1 MDKNK
6 IRNSNNK
13 VLNKIKLQR
22 INIVM
27 WLLGS
32 FFIVFLGEALQRG
45 SISETFE
52 FIINRNIVFFSNY
65 VIILAIT
72 SLGFLFKRVRLSYIV
87 ISIMLLVF
95 YIINFFVEKVRGTPV
110 MWADVYS
117 IKDGASMI
125 GEYVN
130 KTTIIMSLIGII
142 AMSFILISIGKK
154 EKAYYNRKQSFV
166 RGILFVIPSF
176 ILATGVLYYT
186 DNIVGKFYRYRW
198 DMPSTYEDNGY
209 LFSFIDSAAGFKV
222 EKPEE
227 YSKATVQEI
236 KDALD
241 SNNEIVEA
249 FSNEDTISEDSS
261 IVTPNIIVVQLESF
275 FDMSLIDGIELSKD
289 PIPNFRR
296 LYNSGSSGLSKVPTF
311 GGGTVRSE
319 FEMLTGLSMEFLPV
333 GEIPNNNV
341 LKRMPV
347 ESLAYILKDNGY
359 GTSAIHNHTGNFYN
373 RDLIYK
379 NLGFDNYVSKE
390 YMTEFQNDTTYA
402 PDILNL
408 DSIQTLLESD
418 KPQFIYNVTVES
430 HSPYN
435 KDFKRENSI
444 VSGDFS
450 EENLNQLEH
459 YASKVEEVDKY
470 IGALIDY
477 LDSLDEPTIIL
488 MFSDHLPQLDALSEE
503 DEDFRGD
510 NKYYTQ
516 YFMWDNMGLDVTK
529 EDLNAYQLGS
539 VMLSKANMES
549 YGTITAFH
557 EEYKD
562 DENYESKFENLQYD
576 ILFGEK
582 YIYGG
587 KNPYSTINTKMGI
600 SDIVINSAIIEE
612 DKLIIQGENFTKFSQ
627 VFINNKRV
635 DTTFISNEELVV
647 ENIGKNISEI
657 KIGQIGL
664 YNKALSYSDLY
675 KIEAS

>member
-1 MDKNK
+1 MKKNK
-6 IRNSNNK
+6 INSSKKILFNRIKCNR
-13 VLNKIKLQR
+13 LNIA
-22 INIVM
+22 V

-32 FFIVFLGEALQRG
+32 FFIVFFGETLQRG
-45 SISETFE
+45 SISKTFE
-52 FIINRNIVFFSNY
+52 FITTRNIVFFSNY

-72 SLGFLFKRVRLSYIV
+72 SLGFLFKRVKLSYIV
-87 ISIMLLVF
+87 ISMLLLAF
-95 YIINFFVEKVRGTPV
+95 YIINFFVEKVRGTPI

-117 IKDGASMI
+117 MKDGLSMI
-125 GEYVN
+125 GEYIN
-130 KTTIIMSLIGII
+130 KNTIIISIIGII
-142 AMSFILISIGKK
+142 SILFLLIFIGKK
-154 EKAYYNRKQSFV
+154 EKVYYSRKKSFV

-176 ILATGVLYYT
+176 ILACGVLYYT
-186 DNIVGKFYRYRW
+186 DDIVGRFYRYRW
-198 DMPSTYEDNGY
+198 DMPSTYENNGY

-222 EKPEE
+222 EKPDK
-227 YSKATVQEI
+227 YTKDMVQEI
-236 KDALD
+236 KDTLD

-261 IVTPNIIVVQLESF
+261 VIEPNIIVVQLESF
-275 FDMSLIDGIELSKD
+275 FDMSLIDGIELLED

-296 LYNSGSSGLSKVPTF
+296 LYNSGSSGLAKVPTF

-347 ESLAYILKDNGY
+347 ESLAYVLKDNGY
-359 GTSAIHNHTGNFYN
+359 ETSAIHNHTGNFYN

-379 NLGFDNYVSKE
+379 NLGFENYVSKE
-390 YMTEFQNDTTYA
+390 YMTEFKNDTTYA

-408 DSIQTLLESD
+408 DSIEALLESD
-418 KPQFIYNVTVES
+418 MPQFIYNVTVES
-430 HSPYN
+430 HSPYS
-435 KDFKRENSI
+435 KDFIRESPI

-450 EENLNQLEH
+450 EETLNQLEH

-477 LDSLDEPTIIL
+477 VDSLDEPTIVL
-488 MFSDHLPQLDALSEE
+488 MFSDHLPQLEALSEE
-503 DEDFRGD
+503 DEDFSGD

-516 YFMWDNMGLDVTK
+516 YFMWDNMGLEIAK

-539 VMLSKANMES
+539 SMLSKANMES

-562 DENYESKFENLQYD
+562 YQDYETKFENLQYD

-600 SDIVINSAIIEE
+600 SDIIINSATIE
-612 DKLIIQGENFTKFSQ
+612 DNKLIIQGENFTRFSQ

-635 DTTFISNEELVV
+635 DTLFINNNELVV
-647 ENIGKNISEI
+647 ENINSNISEV
-657 KIGQIGL
+657 KVGQIGL
-664 YNKALSYSDLY
+664 YNKALGYSSVY
-675 KIEAS
+675 KIEGN